1 MSNLKMSKSNKPRAA
16 TTLAHADA
24 PAPSAALSDNGST
37 AALSDN
43 GSVCSVS
50 NDTKPIVYISETAI
64 GYYDHKPGCDRFK
77 SIFGNTIEYQGNC
90 NNKSFVNLTAAI
102 FLTTKD
108 PIVKYTVHARSYAV
122 LKTEGSFY
130 NIKLYVNDNYKEAI
144 FQFCKNVGISSKW
157 FKIDVNSFTIKEDRK
172 GNVDFEGNVYQHG
185 VINFTIENV
194 EIYRVPD
201 MIVRII
207 AKIENAMFEEQEAT
221 FVPEQEIAGEYVPE
235 LASFPGISTT
245 VPTVPTAKAPAK
257 NSAMTFSKIATP
269 RNVPAQKAPV
279 AFADLSLDQQE
290 YEISSFP
297 EKEANYLKVIADL
310 EKSLADKKEAYS
322 AFLASKDEKIRIHEQ
337 KKADDEDAKA
347 LDEFKKQQ
355 EAQEK
360 AFRAKLKAKKEI
372 NASGQA
378 VRNQVSELPSII
390 AELSETN
397 QAHVQESTQ
406 EQNIAWGDRSF
417 DES

>member
-1 MSNLKMSKSNKPRAA
+1 MSNLKMSKSNKKSNKPRA
-16 TTLAHADA
+16 
-24 PAPSAALSDNGST
+24 APSAALSDNGS
-37 AALSDN
+37 
-43 GSVCSVS
+43 VS
-50 NDTKPIVYISETAI
+50 SSGNDTKPIVYVSEN
-64 GYYDHKPGCDRFK
+64 GYNHKPGCDRFK
-77 SIFGNTIEYQGNC
+77 SNFPGASFKESNGDGNYGLY
-90 NNKSFVNLTAAI
+90 VNVTA
-102 FLTTKD
+102 TTRLPKTNR
-108 PIVKYTVHARSYAV
+108 IVKCKISTRSYMV
-122 LKTEGSFY
+122 FKPKGSFY
-130 NIKLYVNDNYKEAI
+130 TIQLYVNDHNKEDV
-144 FQFCKNVGISSKW
+144 FQFCINGGILNKW
-157 FKIDVNSFTIKEDRK
+157 VKIDSKSFTTYDDTN
-172 GNVDFEGNVYQHG
+172 GNMDFEGNVYQHG
-185 VINFTIENV
+185 VINLTIANIEV
-194 EIYRVPD
+194 YRVSCV
-201 MIVRII
+201 IERII
-207 AKIENAMFEEQEAT
+207 EEIENAVFEEQEAT
-221 FVPEQEIAGEYVPE
+221 FVPEQEIADEYVPE
-235 LASFPGISTT
+235 LASFLDISTT
-245 VPTVPTAKAPAK
+245 VPTVPIVPIVQTAKAPAK
-257 NSAMTFSKIATP
+257 NSAMTFSKIAMP

-310 EKSLADKKEAYS
+310 VKSLADKKEAYF

-360 AFRAKLKAKKEI
+360 AFLAKLKAKKEI

-397 QAHVQESTQ
+397 QAHLQESTQ